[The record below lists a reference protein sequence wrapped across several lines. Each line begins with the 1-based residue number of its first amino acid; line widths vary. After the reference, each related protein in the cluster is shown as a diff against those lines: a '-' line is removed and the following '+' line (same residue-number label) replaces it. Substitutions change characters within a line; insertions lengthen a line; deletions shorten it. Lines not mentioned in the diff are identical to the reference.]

1 MSTLIGLF
9 SFAGPALSVPRARSC
24 LATGHFVRIILIDAT
39 RGTPPPLLNLL
50 TCSGTALLARP
61 VSYALLTQLF
71 VTMKAALVLKSSR
84 HERDSQR

>member
-1 MSTLIGLF
+1 
-9 SFAGPALSVPRARSC
+9 
-24 LATGHFVRIILIDAT
+24 
-39 RGTPPPLLNLL
+39 LNLL

-61 VSYALLTQLF
+61 VSYGFLTQLF